1 MAKRINTKL
10 IRICIAS
17 FALIAI
23 LLVAAVPLLSSRN
36 RESVER
42 DVAPAFAPVEY
53 AYPEY
58 FTDQELESGD
68 SWRLNDQNMF
78 VLNTD
83 EGTFIVT
90 PDGIVYSQN
99 PDGSLTEVTD
109 QKIIDEV
116 LSGASEAVST
126 STLPEDFFN
135 VDLPFTGSGIEE
147 LIDGRI
153 TEDEYDTLRELGYT
167 DEEILELL
175 DDGYTGEELIS
186 AAEEGIAAEDAADY
200 IDYQEEIRDRLE
212 ETLTG
217 TGITV
222 DELLQELEDYGLT
235 PEEYLAGIEYI
246 QNDTISDAPTASSSP
261 ISSGVLKA
269 SDLPSLTINLGGN
282 ASAVARKEEEYQESL
297 SESYQMQSPDIS
309 SIASALNTESSYT
322 TQNDQQGKSDFMSLF
337 SSNSGFEYMTTN
349 DIAPGTVI
357 SMILRTGLNTDLPG
371 QIMAEVTQNVY
382 DSLTGSV
389 LLIPKGTRL
398 VASYSSSVTF
408 GQQRVLIAWTQLIR
422 PDGLILNL
430 PGLPGIDAQGYTGYA
445 DKVNNHIWSLLGG
458 TALASLISLAENEVA
473 SQAELVGDTIAE
485 AMGIASDN
493 VSSTAEKYINRL
505 IDRQPTITIRPG
517 RSIKL
522 LVTEKLTL
530 EPMRF

>member
-17 FALIAI
+17 FALVAI
-23 LLVAAVPLLSSRN
+23 LLVAAVPLLSNGN
-36 RESVER
+36 RETVER
-42 DVAPAFAPVEY
+42 EVAPAFAPVEY

-58 FTDQELESGD
+58 FTEQELESGN

-83 EGTFIVT
+83 DGTFIVT
-90 PDGIVYSQN
+90 PDGIVYRQN

-109 QKIIDEV
+109 QRIIDEV
-116 LSGASEAVST
+116 LSGASEAVAT
-126 STLPEDFFN
+126 STLPEDFFS
-135 VDLPFTGSGIEE
+135 VDLPFTGSEIEE

-153 TEDEYDTLRELGYT
+153 TEDEYDKLRDLGYT
-167 DEEILELL
+167 DEEILGLL
-175 DDGYTGEELIS
+175 DDGYSGEEIIK
-186 AAEEGIAAEDAADY
+186 AAEEGIAAEEAAEY
-200 IDYQEEIRDRLE
+200 IDYQQDLIDRLE
-212 ETLTG
+212 ETLAG

-222 DELLQELEDYGLT
+222 DELLEELENYGLT
-235 PEEYLAGIEYI
+235 PEEYLAGIEYM
-246 QNDTISDAPTASSSP
+246 QDDAIDSSSP
-261 ISSGVLKA
+261 SVASDSSIGLKA

-282 ASAVARKEEEYQESL
+282 ASAVTRKEEEYQESL
-297 SESYQMQSPDIS
+297 SGGYQMQSPDIS

-322 TQNDQQGKSDFMSLF
+322 AQNDQQGKSDFMSSF

-473 SQAELVGDTIAE
+473 SQAELV
-485 AMGIASDN
+485 
-493 VSSTAEKYINRL
+493 KYIDRL

-522 LVTEKLTL
+522 LVTQKLTL
-530 EPMRF
+530 EPLRL

>member
-23 LLVAAVPLLSSRN
+23 LLVAAVPLLSNGN
-36 RESVER
+36 RETVER
-42 DVAPAFAPVEY
+42 DVAPSFAPVEY

-58 FTDQELESGD
+58 FTDQELESGN

-83 EGTFIVT
+83 DGTFVVT
-90 PDGIVYSQN
+90 PDGVVYRQN

-109 QKIIDEV
+109 QRIIDEV
-116 LSGASEAVST
+116 LAGASEAVAT
-126 STLPEDFFN
+126 STLPEDFFT
-135 VDLPFTGSGIEE
+135 VDLPFTGSEIAE

-153 TEDEYDTLRELGYT
+153 TEDEYDKLIDLGYT
-167 DEEILELL
+167 DEEILDLL
-175 DDGYTGEELIS
+175 DDGYTGEEIIS
-186 AAEEGIAAEDAADY
+186 AAEEGIAAEDVAEY

-212 ETLTG
+212 ETLAG

-222 DELLQELEDYGLT
+222 DGLLEELDEYGLT
-235 PEEYLAGIEYI
+235 PEEYLAGIEYLQDDSI
-246 QNDTISDAPTASSSP
+246 GNTPAPTAAP
-261 ISSGVLKA
+261 ASSGSMKA

-282 ASAVARKEEEYQESL
+282 ASAVTRKEEEYQESL

-322 TQNDQQGKSDFMSLF
+322 TQNDQQGKSDFMSSF
-337 SSNSGFEYMTTN
+337 SSNSGFDYMTTN

-445 DKVNNHIWSLLGG
+445 DQVHNHIWSLLGG

-473 SQAELVGDTIAE
+473 NQAELVGDTIAE

-493 VSSTAEKYINRL
+493 VSSTAEKYIDRL
-505 IDRQPTITIRPG
+505 IDRQPTITIRLG

-522 LVTEKLTL
+522 LVTQKLTL
-530 EPMRF
+530 EPLRF

>member
-10 IRICIAS
+10 IRICIAA

-23 LLVAAVPLLSSRN
+23 LLVAAVPLLSSGN
-36 RESVER
+36 RETAER
-42 DVAPAFAPVEY
+42 EVAPAFAPVEY

-58 FTDQELESGD
+58 FTEQELESGN

-83 EGTFIVT
+83 DGTFIVT
-90 PDGIVYSQN
+90 PDGIVYRQN
-99 PDGSLTEVTD
+99 PDSSLTEVTD
-109 QKIIDEV
+109 QRIIDEV
-116 LSGASEAVST
+116 LSGASEAVAT
-126 STLPEDFFN
+126 STLPEDFFS
-135 VDLPFTGSGIEE
+135 VDLPYTGSEIEE

-153 TEDEYDTLRELGYT
+153 SEDEYDILRALGYT
-167 DEEILELL
+167 DDEILELL
-175 DDGYTGEELIS
+175 DDGYTGEEIIK
-186 AAEEGIAAEDAADY
+186 AAEDGIAAEDAAEY
-200 IDYQEEIRDRLE
+200 IDYQQDLIDRLE
-212 ETLTG
+212 ETLAG

-222 DELLQELEDYGLT
+222 DELLEELEDYGLT
-235 PEEYLAGIEYI
+235 PEEYLAGIEYMQDEAI
-246 QNDTISDAPTASSSP
+246 DSSSP
-261 ISSGVLKA
+261 SAASVSSAGLKA

-282 ASAVARKEEEYQESL
+282 ASAVTRKEEEYQESL
-297 SESYQMQSPDIS
+297 SEGYQMQSPDIS

-322 TQNDQQGKSDFMSLF
+322 TQNDQQGKSDFMSSF
-337 SSNSGFEYMTTN
+337 NSNSGFEYMTTN

-493 VSSTAEKYINRL
+493 VSSTAEKYIDRL

-522 LVTEKLTL
+522 LVTQKLTL
-530 EPMRF
+530 EPLRF

>member
-10 IRICIAS
+10 IRMGIGA

-23 LLVAAVPLLSSRN
+23 LLVAAVPLLSNGN
-36 RESVER
+36 RETVER
-42 DVAPAFAPVEY
+42 DVVPAFAPVEY

-58 FTDQELESGD
+58 FTDQELESGN
-68 SWRLNDQNMF
+68 SWRLNEQNMF

-83 EGTFIVT
+83 GGTFVVT
-90 PDGIVYSQN
+90 PDGVVYRQN
-99 PDGSLTEVTD
+99 PDGGLTEVTD
-109 QKIIDEV
+109 QRIIDEV
-116 LSGASEAVST
+116 LAGAAEAVNT
-126 STLPEDFFN
+126 STLPEDFFT
-135 VDLPFTGSGIEE
+135 VDLPFTGSEIEE

-153 TEDEYDTLRELGYT
+153 TEDEYDTLRDLGYT

-175 DDGYTGEELIS
+175 DDGYTGEEIIK
-186 AAEEGIAAEDAADY
+186 AAEEGIAAEEAAEY
-200 IDYQEEIRDRLE
+200 IDYRQNLIDRLE
-212 ETLTG
+212 DTLTG

-222 DELLQELEDYGLT
+222 DELLQELEEYGLT
-235 PEEYLAGIEYI
+235 PEEYLAGIEYMQDESI
-246 QNDTISDAPTASSSP
+246 DSPSPSSASVPSV
-261 ISSGVLKA
+261 GMKA
-269 SDLPSLTINLGGN
+269 SDLPALTINLGGN

-322 TQNDQQGKSDFMSLF
+322 TQNDQQGKSEFMSSF

-382 DSLTGSV
+382 DSLSGTV

-430 PGLPGIDAQGYTGYA
+430 SGLPGIDAQGYTGYA

-493 VSSTAEKYINRL
+493 VSSTAEKYIDRL

-517 RSIKL
+517 KSIKL
-522 LVTEKLTL
+522 LVTQKLTL
-530 EPMRF
+530 EPLRF

>member
-10 IRICIAS
+10 IRICIAA

-23 LLVAAVPLLSSRN
+23 LLVAAVPLLSNGN
-36 RESVER
+36 RETAER
-42 DVAPAFAPVEY
+42 EVAPAFAPVEY

-58 FTDQELESGD
+58 FTDQELESGN

-83 EGTFIVT
+83 DGTFIVT
-90 PDGIVYSQN
+90 PDGIVYRQN

-109 QKIIDEV
+109 QRIIDEV
-116 LSGASEAVST
+116 LSGASEAVET
-126 STLPEDFFN
+126 STLPEDFFS
-135 VDLPFTGSGIEE
+135 VDLPFTGSEIEE

-153 TEDEYDTLRELGYT
+153 SEDEYDRLKDLGYT

-175 DDGYTGEELIS
+175 DDGYTGEEIIK
-186 AAEEGIAAEDAADY
+186 AAEEGVAAEDAAEY
-200 IDYQEEIRDRLE
+200 IDYQQDLIDRLE
-212 ETLTG
+212 ETLAG

-222 DELLQELEDYGLT
+222 DELLNELEDYGLT
-235 PEEYLAGIEYI
+235 PEEYLAGIEYMQDEAI
-246 QNDTISDAPTASSSP
+246 DSSTPSSSV
-261 ISSGVLKA
+261 SSAGLKA

-282 ASAVARKEEEYQESL
+282 ASAVTRKEEEYQESL
-297 SESYQMQSPDIS
+297 SEGYQMQSPDIS

-322 TQNDQQGKSDFMSLF
+322 TQNDQQGKSDFMSSF
-337 SSNSGFEYMTTN
+337 SSNTGFEYMTTN

-493 VSSTAEKYINRL
+493 VSSTAEKYIDRL

-517 RSIKL
+517 RGIKL
-522 LVTEKLTL
+522 LVTQKLTL
-530 EPMRF
+530 EPLRF

>member
-36 RESVER
+36 RESIER

-90 PDGIVYSQN
+90 PDGIVYRQN

-109 QKIIDEV
+109 QRIIDEV
-116 LSGASEAVST
+116 LSGASEAVAT
-126 STLPEDFFN
+126 STLPEDFFS

-175 DDGYTGEELIS
+175 DDGYTGDELIS

-235 PEEYLAGIEYI
+235 PEEYLAGIEYMQDEAI
-246 QNDTISDAPTASSSP
+246 DSSSP
-261 ISSGVLKA
+261 SAASVSSSGLKA

-282 ASAVARKEEEYQESL
+282 ASTVTRKEEEYQESL
-297 SESYQMQSPDIS
+297 SEGYQMQSPDIS

-322 TQNDQQGKSDFMSLF
+322 TQNDQQGKSDFMSSF

-349 DIAPGTVI
+349 DIAPGTVV

-493 VSSTAEKYINRL
+493 VSSTAEKYIDRL

-522 LVTEKLTL
+522 LVTQKFTL
-530 EPMRF
+530 EPLRF

>member
-1 MAKRINTKL
+1 MAKRLNTKL
-10 IRICIAS
+10 IRICIAA

-23 LLVAAVPLLSSRN
+23 LLVAAVPLLSNGN
-36 RESVER
+36 RETVER
-42 DVAPAFAPVEY
+42 EVAPAFAPVEY

-58 FTDQELESGD
+58 FTDQELESGN

-78 VLNTD
+78 VLNTND
-83 EGTFIVT
+83 GTFVVT
-90 PDGIVYSQN
+90 PDGVVYRQN

-109 QKIIDEV
+109 QRIIDEV
-116 LSGASEAVST
+116 LSGASEAVAT
-126 STLPEDFFN
+126 STLPEDFFS
-135 VDLPFTGSGIEE
+135 VDLPFTESEIEE

-153 TEDEYDTLRELGYT
+153 SEDEYDRLRDLGYT
-167 DEEILELL
+167 DDELLELL
-175 DDGYTGEELIS
+175 DGGYTGEEIIK
-186 AAEEGIAAEDAADY
+186 AAEDGIAAEDAAEY
-200 IDYQEEIRDRLE
+200 IDYQQDLIDRLE
-212 ETLTG
+212 ETLAG

-222 DELLQELEDYGLT
+222 NELLEELEDYGLT
-235 PEEYLAGIEYI
+235 PEEYLAGIEYMQDEAI
-246 QNDTISDAPTASSSP
+246 DSSSP
-261 ISSGVLKA
+261 SSASVSSAGLKA

-282 ASAVARKEEEYQESL
+282 ASAVTRKEEEYQESL
-297 SESYQMQSPDIS
+297 SEGYQMQSPDIS
-309 SIASALNTESSYT
+309 SIASALNTESNYT
-322 TQNDQQGKSDFMSLF
+322 TQNDQKGKSDFMSSF

-349 DIAPGTVI
+349 DIAPGTVV

-493 VSSTAEKYINRL
+493 VSSTAEKYIDRL

-522 LVTEKLTL
+522 LVTQKLTL
-530 EPMRF
+530 EPLRL

>member
-10 IRICIAS
+10 IRMGIGA

-23 LLVAAVPLLSSRN
+23 FLVAAVPLLSNGN
-36 RESVER
+36 RETVER

-58 FTDQELESGD
+58 FTDQELESGN

-83 EGTFIVT
+83 DGTFVVT
-90 PDGIVYSQN
+90 PDGVVYRQN

-109 QKIIDEV
+109 QKVIDDV
-116 LSGASEAVST
+116 LAGAAEAVNT
-126 STLPEDFFN
+126 STLPEDFFT
-135 VDLPFTGSGIEE
+135 VDLPFAGSEIEE

-153 TEDEYDTLRELGYT
+153 SEEEYDKLRDLGYT

-175 DDGYTGEELIS
+175 DDGYTGEEIIK
-186 AAEEGIAAEDAADY
+186 AAEEGIAAEDAAEY
-200 IDYQEEIRDRLE
+200 IDYQQDLIDRLE
-212 ETLTG
+212 ETLAG

-222 DELLQELEDYGLT
+222 DELLQELEEYGLT
-235 PEEYLAGIEYI
+235 PEEYLAGIEYMQDEAI
-246 QNDTISDAPTASSSP
+246 DSSSP
-261 ISSGVLKA
+261 SAASVSSSGLKA
-269 SDLPSLTINLGGN
+269 SDLPALTINLGGN
-282 ASAVARKEEEYQESL
+282 ASSVARKEEEYQESL
-297 SESYQMQSPDIS
+297 SEGYQIQSPDIS

-322 TQNDQQGKSDFMSLF
+322 TQNDQQGKSDFMSSF

-349 DIAPGTVI
+349 DIAPGTVV

-382 DSLTGSV
+382 DSLTGTV

-398 VASYSSSVTF
+398 VASYSSSVSF

-445 DKVNNHIWSLLGG
+445 DQVNNHIWSLLGG

-493 VSSTAEKYINRL
+493 VSSTAEKYIDRL

-517 RSIKL
+517 KSIKL
-522 LVTEKLTL
+522 LVTQKLTL
-530 EPMRF
+530 EPLRF

>member
-1 MAKRINTKL
+1 MGIGA
-10 IRICIAS
+10 

-23 LLVAAVPLLSSRN
+23 FLVAAVPLLSNGN
-36 RESVER
+36 RETVER

-58 FTDQELESGD
+58 FSDQELKSGN

-83 EGTFIVT
+83 DGTFVVT
-90 PDGIVYSQN
+90 PDGVVYRQN
-99 PDGSLTEVTD
+99 ADGSLTEVTD
-109 QKIIDEV
+109 QQIIDEV
-116 LSGASEAVST
+116 LAGAAEAVNT
-126 STLPEDFFN
+126 STLPEDFFT
-135 VDLPFTGSGIEE
+135 VDLPFTGSEIEE
-147 LIDGRI
+147 QIDGQI
-153 TEDEYDTLRELGYT
+153 SEEEYDTLRDLGYT

-175 DDGYTGEELIS
+175 DDGYTGEEIIS
-186 AAEEGIAAEDAADY
+186 AAESGIAAEDAAEY
-200 IDYQEEIRDRLE
+200 IDYQEELRDRLE

-222 DELLQELEDYGLT
+222 DELLQELDDYGLT
-235 PEEYLAGIEYI
+235 PEEYLAGIEYMQDEVI
-246 QNDTISDAPTASSSP
+246 DSSASSSP
-261 ISSGVLKA
+261 TSVSSVGLKA
-269 SDLPSLTINLGGN
+269 SDLPALTINLGGN
-282 ASAVARKEEEYQESL
+282 ASSVARKEEEYQESL
-297 SESYQMQSPDIS
+297 SENYQMQSPDIS

-322 TQNDQQGKSDFMSLF
+322 TQNDQQGKSDFMSSF

-382 DSLTGSV
+382 DSITGTV

-430 PGLPGIDAQGYTGYA
+430 PGLPGIDAQGYTGYE
-445 DKVNNHIWSLLGG
+445 DQVNNHIWSLLGG

-493 VSSTAEKYINRL
+493 VSSTAEKYIDRL

-522 LVTEKLTL
+522 LVTQKLTL
-530 EPMRF
+530 EPLRF

>member
-10 IRICIAS
+10 IRMGIGA

-23 LLVAAVPLLSSRN
+23 LLVAAVPLLSNGN
-36 RESVER
+36 RETVER

-58 FTDQELESGD
+58 FTDQELESGN

-83 EGTFIVT
+83 GGTFVVT
-90 PDGIVYSQN
+90 PDGVVYRQN

-109 QKIIDEV
+109 QRIIDEV
-116 LSGASEAVST
+116 LAGAAEAVNT
-126 STLPEDFFN
+126 STLPEDFFT
-135 VDLPFTGSGIEE
+135 VDLPFTGSEIEE

-153 TEDEYDTLRELGYT
+153 TEDEYDTLRDLGYT

-175 DDGYTGEELIS
+175 DDGYTGEEIIN
-186 AAEEGIAAEDAADY
+186 AAEDGIAAEDAAEY
-200 IDYQEEIRDRLE
+200 IDYQQELIDRLE
-212 ETLTG
+212 DTLTG

-222 DELLQELEDYGLT
+222 DELLEELEDYGLT
-235 PEEYLAGIEYI
+235 PEEYLAGIEYMQDESI
-246 QNDTISDAPTASSSP
+246 DSSSP
-261 ISSGVLKA
+261 SAASVPSAGLKA

-297 SESYQMQSPDIS
+297 SEGYQMQSPDIS

-322 TQNDQQGKSDFMSLF
+322 TQNDQQGKSDFMSSF
-337 SSNSGFEYMTTN
+337 SSNSGFEYLTTN

-445 DKVNNHIWSLLGG
+445 DKVNNHIWNLLGG

-493 VSSTAEKYINRL
+493 VSSTAEKYIDRL

-522 LVTEKLTL
+522 LVTQKLTL
-530 EPMRF
+530 EPLRF

>member
-10 IRICIAS
+10 IRICIAA

-23 LLVAAVPLLSSRN
+23 LLVAAVPLLSNGN
-36 RESVER
+36 RETAER
-42 DVAPAFAPVEY
+42 EVAPAFAPVEY

-58 FTDQELESGD
+58 FTDQELESGN

-83 EGTFIVT
+83 DGTFVVT
-90 PDGIVYSQN
+90 PDGIVYRQN

-109 QKIIDEV
+109 QRIIDEV
-116 LSGASEAVST
+116 LSGASEAVAT
-126 STLPEDFFN
+126 STLPEDFFS
-135 VDLPFTGSGIEE
+135 VDLPFTGSEIEE
-147 LIDGRI
+147 LIDGRLS
-153 TEDEYDTLRELGYT
+153 EDEYDKLRDLGYT
-167 DEEILELL
+167 DDEILELL
-175 DDGYTGEELIS
+175 DDGYTGEEIIK
-186 AAEEGIAAEDAADY
+186 AAEEGIAAEDAAEY
-200 IDYQEEIRDRLE
+200 IDYQQELIDRLE
-212 ETLTG
+212 ETLAG

-222 DELLQELEDYGLT
+222 DELLEELEDYGLT
-235 PEEYLAGIEYI
+235 PEEYLAGIDYMQDEAI
-246 QNDTISDAPTASSSP
+246 DSSSP
-261 ISSGVLKA
+261 SSVSIPAAGLKA

-282 ASAVARKEEEYQESL
+282 ASAVTRKEEEYQESL
-297 SESYQMQSPDIS
+297 SEGYQMQSPDIS

-322 TQNDQQGKSDFMSLF
+322 TQNDQQGKSDFMSSF
-337 SSNSGFEYMTTN
+337 SSNTGFEYMTTN

-382 DSLTGSV
+382 DSLTGTV

-430 PGLPGIDAQGYTGYA
+430 PGLPGIDAQGYTGYS
-445 DKVNNHIWSLLGG
+445 DQVNNHIWSLLGG

-493 VSSTAEKYINRL
+493 VSSTAEKYIDRL

-522 LVTEKLTL
+522 LVTQKLTL
-530 EPMRF
+530 EPLRF

>member
-10 IRICIAS
+10 IRISIGA

-23 LLVAAVPLLSSRN
+23 FLVAAVPLLSNGN
-36 RESVER
+36 RETVER

-58 FTDQELESGD
+58 FTDQELESGN

-83 EGTFIVT
+83 DGTFVVT
-90 PDGIVYSQN
+90 PDGVVYRQN
-99 PDGSLTEVTD
+99 PDGSLAEVTD
-109 QKIIDEV
+109 QQIIDEV
-116 LSGASEAVST
+116 LAGAAEAVNT
-126 STLPEDFFN
+126 STLPEDFFT
-135 VDLPFTGSGIEE
+135 VDLPFTGSEIEE

-153 TEDEYDTLRELGYT
+153 TEDEYDTLKELGYT

-175 DDGYTGEELIS
+175 DDGYTGEEIIS
-186 AAEEGIAAEDAADY
+186 AAEEEIAAEDAAEY

-212 ETLTG
+212 DTLTG

-222 DELLQELEDYGLT
+222 DELLQELEEYGLT
-235 PEEYLAGIEYI
+235 PEEYLAGIEYMQDESI
-246 QNDTISDAPTASSSP
+246 DSSSL
-261 ISSGVLKA
+261 SSASVSSVGLKA
-269 SDLPSLTINLGGN
+269 SDLPALTINLGGN
-282 ASAVARKEEEYQESL
+282 ASSVARKEEEYQESL
-297 SESYQMQSPDIS
+297 SENYQMQSPDIS

-322 TQNDQQGKSDFMSLF
+322 TQNDQQGKSDFMSSF

-349 DIAPGTVI
+349 DIAPGTVV

-382 DSLTGSV
+382 DSLTGTV

-445 DKVNNHIWSLLGG
+445 DQVNNHIWSLLGG

-473 SQAELVGDTIAE
+473 NQAELVGDTIAE

-493 VSSTAEKYINRL
+493 VSSTAEKYIDRL

-517 RSIKL
+517 KSIKL
-522 LVTEKLTL
+522 LVTQKLTL
-530 EPMRF
+530 EPLRF

>member
-10 IRICIAS
+10 IRIAIAA
-17 FALIAI
+17 FALVVI
-23 LLVAAVPLLSSRN
+23 LLVAAVPLLSNGN
-36 RESVER
+36 RETTTRE
-42 DVAPAFAPVEY
+42 VAPSFAPVEY

-58 FTDQELESGD
+58 FMDQTLESGN
-68 SWRLNDQNMF
+68 SWRLNEQNMF

-83 EGTFIVT
+83 DGTYVVT
-90 PDGIVYSQN
+90 PDGTVYRQN
-99 PDGSLTEVTD
+99 PDGSLTEITD
-109 QKIIDEV
+109 QDTIDTV
-116 LSGASEAVST
+116 LSDASEAVTT
-126 STLPEDFFN
+126 STLPDDFFSI
-135 VDLPFTGSGIEE
+135 DLPYWNSEIED
-147 LIDGRI
+147 LVDGRI
-153 TEDEYDTLRELGYT
+153 TEDEYNTLRELGYS
-167 DEEILELL
+167 DEEILDLL
-175 DDGYTGEELIS
+175 DDGYTGEELIN
-186 AAEEGIAAEDAADY
+186 AAEAGIAAEDAAEY
-200 IDYQEEIRDRLE
+200 IDYQEDLMEDLA
-212 ETLTG
+212 ETLVG
-217 TGITV
+217 TGLTV
-222 DELLQELEDYGLT
+222 DDLLEQLDEYGLT
-235 PEEYLAGIEYI
+235 PEEYLAGIEYLMDTGDDTPPGQTIPI
-246 QNDTISDAPTASSSP
+246 QSP
-261 ISSGVLKA
+261 GILKA
-269 SDLPSLTINLGGN
+269 SDLPALTINLGGN
-282 ASAVARKEEEYQESL
+282 SSSVARKEEEFQEAVEL
-297 SESYQMQSPDIS
+297 GYQSPDIS
-309 SIASALNTESSYT
+309 SIASALNTESNYT
-322 TQNDQQGKSDFMSLF
+322 TQNDQQGKSDFMSSF

-493 VSSTAEKYINRL
+493 VSSTAEKYIDRL
-505 IDRQPTITIRPG
+505 IDRQPTISIRPG
-517 RSIKL
+517 RNIKL

>member
-10 IRICIAS
+10 IRICIAT
-17 FALIAI
+17 FALIAV
-23 LLVAAVPLLSSRN
+23 LLVAAVPLLSNGN
-36 RESVER
+36 RETVER
-42 DVAPAFAPVEY
+42 EVAPAFAPVEY

-58 FTDQELESGD
+58 FTEQELESGN

-83 EGTFIVT
+83 DGTFVVT
-90 PDGIVYSQN
+90 PDGIVYRQN

-109 QKIIDEV
+109 QRIIDEV
-116 LSGASEAVST
+116 LSGASEAVAT
-126 STLPEDFFN
+126 STLPEDFFS
-135 VDLPFTGSGIEE
+135 VDLPFAGSEIEE

-153 TEDEYDTLRELGYT
+153 TEDEYDTLRDLGYT

-175 DDGYTGEELIS
+175 DDGYTGEEIIK
-186 AAEEGIAAEDAADY
+186 AAEEGIAAEDAAEY
-200 IDYQEEIRDRLE
+200 IDYQQDLIGRLE
-212 ETLTG
+212 ETLAG

-222 DELLQELEDYGLT
+222 EELLDELEDYGLT
-235 PEEYLAGIEYI
+235 PEEYLAGIEYMQDEAI
-246 QNDTISDAPTASSSP
+246 DSSSP
-261 ISSGVLKA
+261 SAASVSSAGLKA

-282 ASAVARKEEEYQESL
+282 ASAVTRKEEEYQESL

-322 TQNDQQGKSDFMSLF
+322 TQNDQQGKSDFMSSF

-458 TALASLISLAENEVA
+458 TTLASLISLAENEVA

-493 VSSTAEKYINRL
+493 VSSTAEKYIDRL
-505 IDRQPTITIRPG
+505 IDRQPTITIRHG

-522 LVTEKLTL
+522 LVTQKLTL
-530 EPMRF
+530 EPLRF

>member
-10 IRICIAS
+10 IRMGIGA

-23 LLVAAVPLLSSRN
+23 LLVAAVPLLSKGN
-36 RESVER
+36 RETVER

-58 FTDQELESGD
+58 FTDQELESGN
-68 SWRLNDQNMF
+68 SWRLNEQNMF

-83 EGTFIVT
+83 GGTFVVT
-90 PDGIVYSQN
+90 PDGVVYRQN

-109 QKIIDEV
+109 QRIIDEV
-116 LSGASEAVST
+116 LAGAAEAVNT
-126 STLPEDFFN
+126 STLPEDFFT
-135 VDLPFTGSGIEE
+135 VDLPFTGSEIEE

-153 TEDEYDTLRELGYT
+153 TEDEYDTLRDFGYT

-175 DDGYTGEELIS
+175 DDGYTGEEIIK
-186 AAEEGIAAEDAADY
+186 AAEEGIAAEDAAEY
-200 IDYQEEIRDRLE
+200 IDYQQELIDRLE
-212 ETLTG
+212 ETLVG

-222 DELLQELEDYGLT
+222 DELLEELEDYGLT
-235 PEEYLAGIEYI
+235 PEEYLAGIEYMQDENI
-246 QNDTISDAPTASSSP
+246 DSS
-261 ISSGVLKA
+261 ITSSVPVSSVGLKA
-269 SDLPSLTINLGGN
+269 SDLPALTINLGGN

-297 SESYQMQSPDIS
+297 SEGYQMQSPDIS

-322 TQNDQQGKSDFMSLF
+322 TQNDQQGKSEFMSSF

-382 DSLTGSV
+382 DSLTGTV

-493 VSSTAEKYINRL
+493 VSSTAEKYIDRL
-505 IDRQPTITIRPG
+505 IDRQPTITIRQG
-517 RSIKL
+517 KSIML
-522 LVTEKLTL
+522 LVTQKLTL
-530 EPMRF
+530 EPLRF

>member
-10 IRICIAS
+10 IRICIAA
-17 FALIAI
+17 FTLIAI
-23 LLVAAVPLLSSRN
+23 LLVAAVPLLSNGN
-36 RESVER
+36 RETAER
-42 DVAPAFAPVEY
+42 EVAPAFAPVEY

-58 FTDQELESGD
+58 FTEQELESGN
-68 SWRLNDQNMF
+68 SWRLNAQNMF

-83 EGTFIVT
+83 DGTFVVT
-90 PDGIVYSQN
+90 PDGIVYRQN
-99 PDGSLTEVTD
+99 PDGSLSEVTD
-109 QKIIDEV
+109 QRIIDEV
-116 LSGASEAVST
+116 LSGASEAVAT
-126 STLPEDFFN
+126 STLPEDFFS
-135 VDLPFTGSGIEE
+135 VDLPFTGSEIEE

-153 TEDEYDTLRELGYT
+153 SGDEYDRLRDLGYT

-175 DDGYTGEELIS
+175 DDGYTGEEIIK
-186 AAEEGIAAEDAADY
+186 AAEEGIAAEDAAEY
-200 IDYQEEIRDRLE
+200 IDYQQDLIDRLE
-212 ETLTG
+212 ETLAG

-222 DELLQELEDYGLT
+222 DELLEELEDYGLT
-235 PEEYLAGIEYI
+235 PEEYLAGIEYMQDEAI
-246 QNDTISDAPTASSSP
+246 DSSFPSAASVPSA
-261 ISSGVLKA
+261 GLKA

-282 ASAVARKEEEYQESL
+282 ASTVTRKEEEYQESL
-297 SESYQMQSPDIS
+297 SEGYQMQSPDIS

-322 TQNDQQGKSDFMSLF
+322 TQNDQQGKSDFMSSF

-493 VSSTAEKYINRL
+493 VSSTAEKYIDRL

-522 LVTEKLTL
+522 LVTQKLAL
-530 EPMRF
+530 EPLRF

>member
-10 IRICIAS
+10 IRICIAA

-58 FTDQELESGD
+58 FTDQELESGN

-83 EGTFIVT
+83 DGTFVVT
-90 PDGIVYSQN
+90 PDGIVYRQN

-109 QKIIDEV
+109 QTIIDEV
-116 LSGASEAVST
+116 LSGASEAVAT
-126 STLPEDFFN
+126 STLPEDFFT

-153 TEDEYDTLRELGYT
+153 TEDEYYTLRELGFT

-175 DDGYTGEELIS
+175 DDGYTGEELIN
-186 AAEEGIAAEDAADY
+186 AAEEGIAAEDAAEY

-235 PEEYLAGIEYI
+235 PEEYLAGIEYM
-246 QNDTISDAPTASSSP
+246 QNDSIGDDPATSPVPT
-261 ISSGVLKA
+261 SSGSLKA
-269 SDLPSLTINLGGN
+269 SDLPALTINLGGN
-282 ASAVARKEEEYQESL
+282 ASSVVRKEEEYQEAVEL
-297 SESYQMQSPDIS
+297 GYQSPDIS

-322 TQNDQQGKSDFMSLF
+322 TQNDQQGKSDFMSSF

-430 PGLPGIDAQGYTGYA
+430 PGLPGIDAQGYMGYA

-458 TALASLISLAENEVA
+458 TALASLISLAENEIA

-493 VSSTAEKYINRL
+493 VSSTAEKYIDRL

-517 RSIKL
+517 KSIKL
-522 LVTEKLTL
+522 LVTQKLTL
-530 EPMRF
+530 DPMRF

>member
-10 IRICIAS
+10 IRMGIGA

-23 LLVAAVPLLSSRN
+23 LLVAAVPLLSNGN
-36 RESVER
+36 RETVER

-58 FTDQELESGD
+58 FTDQELESGN

-83 EGTFIVT
+83 GGTFVVT
-90 PDGIVYSQN
+90 PDGVVYRQN

-109 QKIIDEV
+109 QRIIDEV
-116 LSGASEAVST
+116 LAGAAEAVNT
-126 STLPEDFFN
+126 STLPEGFFT
-135 VDLPFTGSGIEE
+135 VDLPFTGSEIEE

-153 TEDEYDTLRELGYT
+153 TEDEYDTLRDLGYT

-175 DDGYTGEELIS
+175 DDGYTGEEIIK
-186 AAEEGIAAEDAADY
+186 AVEEGIAAEDAAEY
-200 IDYQEEIRDRLE
+200 IYYRQDLIDRLE
-212 ETLTG
+212 DTLTG

-222 DELLQELEDYGLT
+222 DELLQELEEYGLT
-235 PEEYLAGIEYI
+235 PEEYLAGIEYMQDESI
-246 QNDTISDAPTASSSP
+246 DSSVT
-261 ISSGVLKA
+261 SSLPVSSVGLKA
-269 SDLPSLTINLGGN
+269 SDLPALTINLGGN

-322 TQNDQQGKSDFMSLF
+322 TQNDQQGKSEFMSSF

-349 DIAPGTVI
+349 DIAPGTAI

-382 DSLTGSV
+382 DSLTGTV

-493 VSSTAEKYINRL
+493 VSSTAEKYIDRL

-517 RSIKL
+517 KSIKL
-522 LVTEKLTL
+522 LVTQKLTL
-530 EPMRF
+530 EPLRF

>member
-10 IRICIAS
+10 IRICIAA

-23 LLVAAVPLLSSRN
+23 LLVAAVPLLSNGN
-36 RESVER
+36 RETVER

-58 FTDQELESGD
+58 FTDQELESGN

-83 EGTFIVT
+83 DGTFVVT
-90 PDGIVYSQN
+90 PDGVVYRQN

-109 QKIIDEV
+109 QKVIDDV
-116 LSGASEAVST
+116 LAGVAEAVNT
-126 STLPEDFFN
+126 STLPEDFFT
-135 VDLPFTGSGIEE
+135 VDLPFAGSEIEE

-153 TEDEYDTLRELGYT
+153 SEEEYDTLKELGYT

-175 DDGYTGEELIS
+175 DDGYTGEEIIK
-186 AAEEGIAAEDAADY
+186 AAEEGVAAEDAAEY
-200 IDYQEEIRDRLE
+200 IDYQQNLIDRLE
-212 ETLTG
+212 ETLAG

-222 DELLQELEDYGLT
+222 DELLDELEDYGLT
-235 PEEYLAGIEYI
+235 PEEYLAGIEYMQDESI
-246 QNDTISDAPTASSSP
+246 DPSSTSSASVSSV
-261 ISSGVLKA
+261 GLKA
-269 SDLPSLTINLGGN
+269 SDLPALTINLGGN
-282 ASAVARKEEEYQESL
+282 ASSVARKEEEYQESI
-297 SESYQMQSPDIS
+297 SENYQIQSPDIS
-309 SIASALNTESSYT
+309 SIASVLNTESSYT
-322 TQNDQQGKSDFMSLF
+322 TQNDQQGKSDFMSSF

-473 SQAELVGDTIAE
+473 SQVELVGDTIAE

-493 VSSTAEKYINRL
+493 VSSTAEKYIDRL

-522 LVTEKLTL
+522 LVTQKLTL
-530 EPMRF
+530 EPLRF

>member
-17 FALIAI
+17 FALVAI
-23 LLVAAVPLLSSRN
+23 LLVAAVPLLSNGN
-36 RESVER
+36 RETVER
-42 DVAPAFAPVEY
+42 EVAPAFAPVEY

-58 FTDQELESGD
+58 FTEQELESGN

-83 EGTFIVT
+83 DGTFIVT
-90 PDGIVYSQN
+90 PDGIVYRQN

-109 QKIIDEV
+109 QRIIDEV
-116 LSGASEAVST
+116 LSGASEAVAT
-126 STLPEDFFN
+126 STLPEDFFS
-135 VDLPFTGSGIEE
+135 VDLPFTGSEIEE

-153 TEDEYDTLRELGYT
+153 TEDEYDKLRDLGYT
-167 DEEILELL
+167 DEEILGLL
-175 DDGYTGEELIS
+175 DDGYSGEEIIK
-186 AAEEGIAAEDAADY
+186 AAEEGIAAEEAAEY
-200 IDYQEEIRDRLE
+200 IDYQQDLIDRLE
-212 ETLTG
+212 ETLAG

-222 DELLQELEDYGLT
+222 DELLEELENYGLT
-235 PEEYLAGIEYI
+235 PEEYLAGIEYM
-246 QNDTISDAPTASSSP
+246 QDDAIDSSSP
-261 ISSGVLKA
+261 SVASDSSIGLKA

-282 ASAVARKEEEYQESL
+282 ASAVTRKEEEYQESL
-297 SESYQMQSPDIS
+297 SGGYQMQSPDIS

-322 TQNDQQGKSDFMSLF
+322 AQNDQQGKSDFMSSF

-458 TALASLISLAENEVA
+458 TALASLISLAENE
-473 SQAELVGDTIAE
+473 
-485 AMGIASDN
+485 
-493 VSSTAEKYINRL
+493 KYIDRL

-522 LVTEKLTL
+522 LVTQKLTL
-530 EPMRF
+530 EPLRF

>member
-10 IRICIAS
+10 IRMGIGA

-23 LLVAAVPLLSSRN
+23 LLVAAVPLLSNGN
-36 RESVER
+36 RETVER

-58 FTDQELESGD
+58 FADQELESGN

-83 EGTFIVT
+83 GGTFVVT
-90 PDGIVYSQN
+90 PDGVVYSQN

-109 QKIIDEV
+109 QRIIDEV
-116 LSGASEAVST
+116 LSGAAEAVNT
-126 STLPEDFFN
+126 STLPEDFFT
-135 VDLPFTGSGIEE
+135 VDLPFMGSEIEE

-153 TEDEYDTLRELGYT
+153 TEDEYDKLRDFGYT
-167 DEEILELL
+167 DAEILELL
-175 DDGYTGEELIS
+175 DDGYTGEEI
-186 AAEEGIAAEDAADY
+186 IKAAEDGIATEDAAEY
-200 IDYQEEIRDRLE
+200 IDYQQDLIDRLE

-222 DELLQELEDYGLT
+222 DELLQELEEYGLT
-235 PEEYLAGIEYI
+235 PEEYLAGIEYMQDESI
-246 QNDTISDAPTASSSP
+246 DSSAT
-261 ISSGVLKA
+261 SSVPVSSVGLKA
-269 SDLPSLTINLGGN
+269 SDLPALTINLGGN
-282 ASAVARKEEEYQESL
+282 ASAVARKEEKYQESL

-322 TQNDQQGKSDFMSLF
+322 TQNDQQGKSEFMSSF

-382 DSLTGSV
+382 DSLTGTV

-493 VSSTAEKYINRL
+493 VSSTAEKYIDRL

-522 LVTEKLTL
+522 LVTQKLSL
-530 EPMRF
+530 EPLRF

>member
-1 MAKRINTKL
+1 MGIGAFAFIL
-10 IRICIAS
+10 II
-17 FALIAI
+17 
-23 LLVAAVPLLSSRN
+23 LVAAVPLLSNGN
-36 RESVER
+36 REAARR

-58 FTDQELESGD
+58 FEDQELESGN

-83 EGTFIVT
+83 DGTFIVT
-90 PDGIVYSQN
+90 PDGIVYRQN
-99 PDGSLTEVTD
+99 PDGSLTEVTE
-109 QKIIDEV
+109 QRIIDEV
-116 LSGASEAVST
+116 LSGAAEAVTT
-126 STLPEDFFN
+126 STLPEDFFT
-135 VDLPFTGSGIEE
+135 VDLPFTGSEIEE

-153 TEDEYDTLRELGYT
+153 NEDEYDKLKDLGYT

-175 DDGYTGEELIS
+175 DDGYTGEELIK
-186 AAEEGIAAEDAADY
+186 AAEEGIAAEDAAEY
-200 IDYQEEIRDRLE
+200 IDYQKDLIDRLE
-212 ETLTG
+212 ETLVG
-217 TGITV
+217 TGLSV
-222 DELLQELEDYGLT
+222 DDLLEELEDFGLS
-235 PEEYLAGIEYI
+235 PEEYLAGLEYMKDSTYDAA
-246 QNDTISDAPTASSSP
+246 DTPASSA
-261 ISSGVLKA
+261 SSGLLKA

-282 ASAVARKEEEYQESL
+282 ASSVTKKEEAYQESL
-297 SESYQMQSPDIS
+297 AGNYQMQSPDIS

-322 TQNDQQGKSDFMSLF
+322 TQNDQQGKSDFMASF
-337 SSNSGFEYMTTN
+337 SGNSGFEYMTTN

-382 DSLTGSV
+382 DSLTGTV

-408 GQQRVLIAWTQLIR
+408 GQSRVLIAWTQLIR

-430 PGLPGIDAQGYTGYA
+430 PGLPGIDAQGYTGYE
-445 DKVNNHIWSLLGG
+445 DQVNNHIWSLLGG

-493 VSSTAEKYINRL
+493 VSSTAEKYIDRL

-522 LVTEKLTL
+522 LVSQKLTL
-530 EPMRF
+530 EPLRF

>member
-17 FALIAI
+17 FALVAI
-23 LLVAAVPLLSSRN
+23 LLVAAVPLLSNGN
-36 RESVER
+36 RETVER
-42 DVAPAFAPVEY
+42 EVAPAFAPVEY

-58 FTDQELESGD
+58 FTEQELESGN

-83 EGTFIVT
+83 DGTFVVT
-90 PDGIVYSQN
+90 PDGIVYRQN
-99 PDGSLTEVTD
+99 PDGSLTEITD
-109 QKIIDEV
+109 QRIIDEV
-116 LSGASEAVST
+116 LSGASEAVAT
-126 STLPEDFFN
+126 STLPEDFFS
-135 VDLPFTGSGIEE
+135 VDLPFTGSEIEA

-153 TEDEYDTLRELGYT
+153 TEDEYDKLRDLGYT
-167 DEEILELL
+167 DEEILGLL
-175 DDGYTGEELIS
+175 DDGYTGEEIIKV
-186 AAEEGIAAEDAADY
+186 AEEGIAAEEAAEY
-200 IDYQEEIRDRLE
+200 IDYQQDLIDRLE
-212 ETLTG
+212 ETLAG

-222 DELLQELEDYGLT
+222 DELLQELEEYGLT
-235 PEEYLAGIEYI
+235 PEEYLAGIEYMQDENI
-246 QNDTISDAPTASSSP
+246 DSSATSSVPASSV
-261 ISSGVLKA
+261 GLKA

-282 ASAVARKEEEYQESL
+282 ASAVTRKEEEYQESL
-297 SESYQMQSPDIS
+297 SEGYQMQSPDIS

-322 TQNDQQGKSDFMSLF
+322 TQNDQQGKSDFMSSF
-337 SSNSGFEYMTTN
+337 SSNTGFEYMTTN

-382 DSLTGSV
+382 DSLTSTV

-493 VSSTAEKYINRL
+493 VSSTAEKYIDRL

-522 LVTEKLTL
+522 LVTQKLTL
-530 EPMRF
+530 EPLRF